1 MISGSFHDTSYTGFV
16 NQKCIESKI
25 ERFRPIEMFSLDG
38 NGTIIDMR
46 YTTSD
51 LFLLFPK
58 PFLVDE
64 DFCVEK

>member
-1 MISGSFHDTSYTGFV
+1 
-16 NQKCIESKI
+16 
-25 ERFRPIEMFSLDG
+25 MFSLDG
-38 NGTIIDMR
+38 NGSIIDLQ

-58 PFLVDE
+58 LFLVDE